1 MLTSL
6 LCLVSKDYC
15 RQWWS
20 CQAARDLLL
29 NVCELNAH
37 VIKINDT
44 DITNHVCFL
53 RRAQFSCL
61 YFPGKSTTRLPIKPG
76 SMGGIS
82 RDNETNSFTIARI
95 GFDRSCW
102 FLS

>member
-44 DITNHVCFL
+44 DVTNHVCFL
-53 RRAQFSCL
+53 RRAQFRCI
-61 YFPGKSTTRLPIKPG
+61 F
-76 SMGGIS
+76 S
-82 RDNETNSFTIARI
+82 RKVNNSFAFKTGHNGWNLTRKMKQLLLLLLGLDFTNLV
-95 GFDRSCW
+95 GF
-102 FLS
+102 